1 MPLTV
6 NDVLQLDIMEGAIV
20 RTSKKLALQNPVE
33 WISVIEVPVENF
45 VRRNEW
51 VLSTAVGCG
60 HDPTLFRDFVQ
71 ALIDSGAA
79 CLALAT
85 GRHIQTIPE
94 DVIQLANRRSMPLIE
109 IPWQTRFADILQ
121 IVLRELDRRQS
132 QISFFS
138 QETQQ
143 EFLQMILHGSN
154 LTKLASVI
162 QRKLGYP
169 VLFVDR
175 QGDVKGSS
183 PAAQRLLR
191 FWREQMRELHRA
203 AIQTYRV
210 PSSFHNYSQGEWRRV
225 EIPENTAIEIPI
237 WSARKQQGSLFLLLP
252 KVAEGEE
259 PLNPEEQIYLDHAAT
274 ASAFC
279 FLQENVAAETEM
291 RLKSDFVW
299 SLAKGE
305 ITGEEA
311 IDARG
316 KALGYDT
323 RCPYVCILGEAEEKI
338 GSEDFTATP
347 TLAEMMDEVVYAGKA
362 LHSQI
367 MTSRQ
372 PDQLVIY
379 LEVPMDRVVD
389 TVQSFLDLLEGRLHE
404 RFPEFVVSWGI
415 GEKRAGVHTFRDS
428 YLDARTALDIG
439 RRHKGSGY
447 RNFHFDTG
455 LYRALEHLS
464 EHPDMREIT
473 WSAMSRLLDYSRL
486 RGIDLIETFTSYL
499 RNHCNVSQTARE
511 LNLHRQSL
519 LYRLRKIES
528 LTGRSLM
535 NPDDLFLLQLSIKL
549 WSGKNRR

>member
-6 NDVLQLDIMEGAIV
+6 RDVLQLDIMHGAII
-20 RTSKKLALQNPVE
+20 RTSGEHSLQNPVE
-33 WISVIEVPVENF
+33 SISVMEVPVENF

-60 HDPTLFRDFVQ
+60 HDPVHFRNFVQ
-71 ALIDSGAA
+71 ALIDSDAA

-85 GRHIQTIPE
+85 GRHIRKIPD
-94 DVIQLANRRSMPLIE
+94 DVIQLADRQNMPLIE
-109 IPWQTRFADILQ
+109 IPWQTRFADIMQ
-121 IVLRELDRRQS
+121 IVLRELDHRQDDMA
-132 QISFFS
+132 FFS
-138 QETQQ
+138 QETQK
-143 EFLQMILHGSN
+143 ELLQMILQGSN

-162 QRKLGYP
+162 QRKMGYP

-175 QGDVKGSS
+175 KGEIKGSS

-191 FWREQMRELHRA
+191 FWREQMREIHRSIA
-203 AIQTYRV
+203 HPYRIQ
-210 PSSFHNYSQGEWRRV
+210 SAFHNYSQGEWKRV
-225 EIPENTAIEIPI
+225 ELPENTLIEIPI

-252 KVAEGEE
+252 KVADGEE
-259 PLNPEEQIYLDHAAT
+259 PLNREEQIYLDHAAT

-279 FLQENVAAETEM
+279 FLQENVAVETET

-305 ITGEEA
+305 ITTEET
-311 IDARG
+311 IETRG

-323 RCPYVCILGEAEEKI
+323 SCPYVCILGEAEQKI
-338 GSEDFTATP
+338 GQEERTGSP
-347 TLAEMMDEVVYAGKA
+347 PLPEMMDEVVYAGKA
-362 LHSQI
+362 VHRQI

-389 TVQSFLDLLEGRLHE
+389 TVQSFLDILEGRLHE
-404 RFPEFVVSWGI
+404 QFPEFVVSWGI
-415 GEKRAGVHTFRDS
+415 GEKRAGVHTFRAS
-428 YLDARTALDIG
+428 YQDARAALNIG

-473 WSAMSRLLDYSRL
+473 WSAMSRLLDYSQL

-549 WSGKNRR
+549 WSGKK